1 MAEEHLSE
9 EQTAALREWI
19 EEGSHLRTLQHGAK
33 QTERLDALRA
43 LAGEHGEL
51 QNERTRL
58 AAVLAE
64 QEATAR
70 DAENRADDVRERVKR
85 TETRLNDGTGL
96 TSRDLMGLQDEIA
109 GLRERIDLIEG
120 EQVEALEA
128 AESTDAELAETTAKA
143 EEVAAR
149 GRDLQAERTSEDE
162 RLSGEIAKVEK
173 ARVSLLERIPADL
186 HDRLR
191 AEGSYPAAAVVTAG
205 SCGACGE
212 QLSGMR
218 GDSYRNLG
226 PGGVLDCDG
235 CGALLLKIA

>member
-173 ARVSLLERIPADL
+173 TRVSLLERIPADL

>member
-1 MAEEHLSE
+1 MAEGHLTD

-19 EEGSHLRTLQHGAK
+19 EEGSHLRTLQHEAK
-33 QTERLDALRA
+33 QTKRLEALRT

-51 QNERTRL
+51 QNERARL
-58 AAVLAE
+58 AAVHAE
-64 QEATAR
+64 QESAAK
-70 DAENRADDVRERVKR
+70 DAENRADDVRDRVQR
-85 TETRLNDGTGL
+85 TETRLNEGTGL

-128 AESTDAELAETTAKA
+128 AESTASQLAETTAKA

-149 GRDLQAERTSEDE
+149 GRDLQAERGREGE
-162 RLSGEIAKVEK
+162 RLSGEIAVVERNR
-173 ARVSLLERIPADL
+173 AALLERIPADL
-186 HDRLR
+186 HERLR
-191 AEGSYPAAAVVTAG
+191 AEGAYPAAAVVTAG

-212 QLSGMR
+212 QLSGML
-218 GDSYRNLG
+218 GDTYRNLG
-226 PGGVLDCDG
+226 PGGMLDCDG

>member
-58 AAVLAE
+58 AAALAE

-85 TETRLNDGTGL
+85 TDTRLNDGTGL

-128 AESTDAELAETTAKA
+128 AESTVAELARTTAKA

-149 GRDLQAERTSEDE
+149 GRDLQAERTSEGE
-162 RLSGEIAKVEK
+162 RLSGEIAEVEK
-173 ARVSLLERIPADL
+173 TRASLLERIPADL

-212 QLSGMR
+212 QLSGML
-218 GDSYRNLG
+218 GDAYRNLG
-226 PGGVLDCDG
+226 PGGVLDCAG